1 MLRAYCVII
10 IFMFTTNEKRM
21 KYDFVFVFQP
31 FLASIKPENRTLLL
45 LISMSWLIALLLAV
59 LPFTVS
65 LQYLFLDLAIIP
77 NNPFFRSVS
86 VSFSSAKTWVQR
98 LLTFEPDF
106 VNATANFAKDI
117 QDATTWSDLQSVLQ
131 TTNHIQIFQP
141 KGYIG

>member
-1 MLRAYCVII
+1 
-10 IFMFTTNEKRM
+10 M
-21 KYDFVFVFQP
+21 KYNFVFVFQP

-45 LISMSWLIALLLAV
+45 LISMSWLIALLLAL

-106 VNATANFAKDI
+106 ANTTANFAKDI
-117 QDATTWSDLQSVLQ
+117 QDATTWGNLRSALEE
-131 TTNHIQIFQP
+131 TNHTQLFQP
-141 KGYIG
+141 KSYIG